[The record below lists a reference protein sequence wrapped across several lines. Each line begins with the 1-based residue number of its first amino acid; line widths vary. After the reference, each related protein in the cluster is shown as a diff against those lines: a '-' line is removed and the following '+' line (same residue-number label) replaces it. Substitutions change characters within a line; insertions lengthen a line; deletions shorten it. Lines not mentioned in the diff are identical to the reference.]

1 MASHFALFVDLENC
15 GGKKSMLM
23 DVIER
28 VKIRGDIL
36 IGKVYGYTDS
46 YSDLKEILLSNTFA
60 VVPSL
65 RFGRNQKNSLDIQL
79 VIDALDVAYTNPL
92 IDSFCIV
99 SGDSDYVPLVG
110 KLKTMGKFVL
120 GISRSEAASGVFMN
134 ACSEFQFLESVASG
148 KERAQGQEIE
158 ALTLADV
165 NDLIVTILKES
176 DSGEMLASEV
186 KSVLL
191 RLRPNFSEK
200 SVGFST
206 FGKLIDPLADKIA
219 VSAAF
224 IYLTGE
230 GLCPAWITILI
241 ISREFLVTGLRQIA
255 QDHGVIIPA
264 GTSGKWKTAFQLAF
278 CIACLLALTWTHTP
292 EYLPSIADRLA
303 ALCLWHGS
311 GASNLLYQV
320 TLWGSVILTV
330 YSGAVYCAGARKFLQ
345 R

>member
-1 MASHFALFVDLENC
+1 
-15 GGKKSMLM
+15 MLRAA
-23 DVIER
+23 IC
-28 VKIRGDIL
+28 
-36 IGKVYGYTDS
+36 
-46 YSDLKEILLSNTFA
+46 
-60 VVPSL
+60 
-65 RFGRNQKNSLDIQL
+65 
-79 VIDALDVAYTNPL
+79 PL
-92 IDSFCIV
+92 INRYAEPAQCHYPDAYCPGSRLYGSSQRRGPVF
-99 SGDSDYVPLVG
+99 
-110 KLKTMGKFVL
+110 L
-120 GISRSEAASGVFMN
+120 GIPG
-134 ACSEFQFLESVASG
+134 
-148 KERAQGQEIE
+148 RAGHVHSDW
-158 ALTLADV
+158 LDGYLARRL
-165 NDLIVTILKES
+165 NQVT
-176 DSGEMLASEV
+176 
-186 KSVLL
+186 
-191 RLRPNFSEK
+191 
-200 SVGFST
+200 T

-292 EYLPSIADRLA
+292 EYLPSITDRLA

>member
-1 MASHFALFVDLENC
+1 MLNLPNAITLTRIALVVVF
-15 GGKKSMLM
+15 
-23 DVIER
+23 
-28 VKIRGDIL
+28 
-36 IGKVYGYTDS
+36 TA
-46 YSDLKEILLSNTFA
+46 A
-60 VVPSL
+60 V
-65 RFGRNQKNSLDIQL
+65 
-79 VIDALDVAYTNPL
+79 
-92 IDSFCIV
+92 
-99 SGDSDYVPLVG
+99 
-110 KLKTMGKFVL
+110 
-120 GISRSEAASGVFMN
+120 
-134 ACSEFQFLESVASG
+134 SVADQYSWG
-148 KERAQGQEIE
+148 YLA
-158 ALTLADV
+158 ALVTFILAACTDWL
-165 NDLIVTILKES
+165 D
-176 DSGEMLASEV
+176 
-186 KSVLL
+186 
-191 RLRPNFSEK
+191 
-200 SVGFST
+200 
-206 FGKLIDPLADKIA
+206 GKLIDPLADKIA

-330 YSGAVYCAGARKFLQ
+330 YSGAVYCAGARKFLK
-345 R
+345 

>member
-1 MASHFALFVDLENC
+1 MLNLPNAITLTRIALVVVF
-15 GGKKSMLM
+15 
-23 DVIER
+23 
-28 VKIRGDIL
+28 
-36 IGKVYGYTDS
+36 TA
-46 YSDLKEILLSNTFA
+46 A
-60 VVPSL
+60 V
-65 RFGRNQKNSLDIQL
+65 
-79 VIDALDVAYTNPL
+79 
-92 IDSFCIV
+92 
-99 SGDSDYVPLVG
+99 
-110 KLKTMGKFVL
+110 
-120 GISRSEAASGVFMN
+120 
-134 ACSEFQFLESVASG
+134 SVADWLDG
-148 KERAQGQEIE
+148 Y
-158 ALTLADV
+158 LARRL
-165 NDLIVTILKES
+165 NQVT
-176 DSGEMLASEV
+176 
-186 KSVLL
+186 
-191 RLRPNFSEK
+191 
-200 SVGFST
+200 T